1 MATVVPF
8 VPPPY
13 PYERLDSLKQV
24 ADAQPGGVVDCS
36 IGTPCDP
43 VPELVARAAADAAVN
58 SMGYPP
64 SAGTAALREAAAGW
78 MARRLGV
85 EVAPGNVAA
94 CVGTKEMVVSLPH
107 FLALARP
114 TTTGSPVR

>member
-1 MATVVPF
+1 MATAVPF

-13 PYERLDSLKQV
+13 PYDRLDALKAV
-24 ADAQPGGVVDCS
+24 AAALPGGVVDCS

-43 VPELVARAAADAAVN
+43 VPDLVAAAAAVAASR

-64 SAGTAALREAAAGW
+64 SAGTPALHEAAAAW
-78 MARRLGV
+78 MARKLGV
-85 EVAPGNVAA
+85 DVEPGNVAA

-107 FLALARP
+107 F
-114 TTTGSPVR
+114 